1 MRFSRK
7 SLLLLLVAPPLIA
20 AANSHVPI
28 EYPEGASAVGAKKY
42 VAHPLNPK
50 APYEISDTRSG
61 TGTLKSKAEGTA
73 DAPVDGLDGKPHDG
87 PGLHPGTKEKGS
99 GEVGVSGGG
108 ASVNIKNPP
117 PHTGE
122 HEIVEI
128 EEPAEGDDSAIKNP
142 KGKGKDAKDDPSTPK
157 PPVPKTGHQEYTGSQ
172 GDTIKYG
179 GPPVEIP
186 KHLKPAELEAADLSG
201 ISQPFHSFVL
211 SFIMIIFSEIGD
223 KTFLIAALMAMKHPR
238 VLVFTAALGSLIVMS
253 ILSAVLGHAVPTLIP
268 KRFTNFLAA
277 GLFLVFGVRMVLEGL
292 RMEKGT
298 ANVQEEM
305 KEVEQ
310 ELEEKAA
317 GRERG
322 ASISRNLESGLVSSP
337 SRGGLGIRRSTS
349 SPALSDSDEDDYE
362 RARGKSGSGK
372 ARMTSL
378 EGIQN
383 LAGLLLSPAW
393 VQTFVMTFLGE
404 WGDRSQIATIA
415 MAAGQDYWYVTIG
428 AISGHAICTGIAV
441 VGGRMLASRISVR
454 NVTLGGAGAFLV
466 FGIIYLCEAF
476 YF

>member
-7 SLLLLLVAPPLIA
+7 STSLLLLLVAPPLIA

-28 EYPEGASAVGAKKY
+28 EYPEGASAVGTKKD
-42 VAHPLNPK
+42 VVTHPRNPK
-50 APYEISDTRSG
+50 APYKISDTQSG
-61 TGTLKSKAEGTA
+61 AGALRSKAEGTA

-87 PGLHPGTKEKGS
+87 PGLHPGSKEKGS

-108 ASVNIKNPP
+108 ASVDIKNPP

-142 KGKGKDAKDDPSTPK
+142 KSKSKDAKDDPSTPK

-179 GPPVEIP
+179 GPPVKIP

-201 ISQPFHSFVL
+201 ISQPFHSFTL

-277 GLFLVFGVRMVLEGL
+277 GLFLIFGVRMVLEGL

-298 ANVQEEM
+298 ANREEWLW
-305 KEVEQ
+305 ESANDI
-310 ELEEKAA
+310 L
-317 GRERG
+317 GRNSKPCR
-322 ASISRNLESGLVSSP
+322 V
-337 SRGGLGIRRSTS
+337 TTV
-349 SPALSDSDEDDYE
+349 
-362 RARGKSGSGK
+362 ARPGSK
-372 ARMTSL
+372 H
-378 EGIQN
+378 
-383 LAGLLLSPAW
+383 
-393 VQTFVMTFLGE
+393 FVMTFLGE

>member
-1 MRFSRK
+1 
-7 SLLLLLVAPPLIA
+7 
-20 AANSHVPI
+20 
-28 EYPEGASAVGAKKY
+28 
-42 VAHPLNPK
+42 
-50 APYEISDTRSG
+50 
-61 TGTLKSKAEGTA
+61 
-73 DAPVDGLDGKPHDG
+73 
-87 PGLHPGTKEKGS
+87 
-99 GEVGVSGGG
+99 
-108 ASVNIKNPP
+108 
-117 PHTGE
+117 
-122 HEIVEI
+122 
-128 EEPAEGDDSAIKNP
+128 
-142 KGKGKDAKDDPSTPK
+142 
-157 PPVPKTGHQEYTGSQ
+157 
-172 GDTIKYG
+172 
-179 GPPVEIP
+179 
-186 KHLKPAELEAADLSG
+186 
-201 ISQPFHSFVL
+201 
-211 SFIMIIFSEIGD
+211 MIIFSEIGD

-238 VLVFTAALGSLIVMS
+238 ILVFTAALGSLIVMS

-292 RMEKGT
+292 KMEKGT
-298 ANVQEEM
+298 GSVQEEM

-322 ASISRNLESGLVSSP
+322 SSISRTLESGLVSSP

-349 SPALSDSDEDDYE
+349 SPALSDSDEDDYD
-362 RARGKSGSGK
+362 RARGKAGSGK
-372 ARMTSL
+372 AKMTSL

-441 VGGRMLASRISVR
+441 IGGRILASRISVR
-454 NVTLGGAGAFLV
+454 NGKLFSSLVWVTRVLTGVPVTLGGAGAFLV
-466 FGIIYLCEAF
+466 FGVIYLGEAF
-476 YF
+476 YV